1 MMIYEIYNPYI
12 PGLVV
17 HPQQIPQPTRG
28 PLFPASSGRDLP
40 PNEKIKKSH
49 DAEAFGLATSRAWHF
64 SLHCFT
70 VTLTDGTRTPFT
82 PKHPHLRLWK
92 FFPLQAVYNY
102 PTTSGK
108 YFGGEYVFLRCFPPK
123 KIAYK
128 FLFEV
133 IENHAI
139 FRMARLRGRGAEND
153 GKGVRVWWLQNLQW
167 AIIPTCFTKS
177 FRCQKM
183 QESWTFCRLGG
194 EVSTFILSTWNGWW

>member
-1 MMIYEIYNPYI
+1 MFI
-12 PGLVV
+12 PNKS
-17 HPQQIPQPTRG
+17 PNQPRG
-28 PLFPASSGRDLP
+28 PFFPASSGRDFSSQRKKP
-40 PNEKIKKSH
+40 KIPRLGPSVWRLLGLDISH
-49 DAEAFGLATSRAWHF
+49 SIASLSPWRTELGLRSQQN
-64 SLHCFT
+64 
-70 VTLTDGTRTPFT
+70 TLTS
-82 PKHPHLRLWK
+82 RLWK
-92 FFPLQAVYNY
+92 LFPLQAVCQI
-102 PTTSGK
+102 PQQLSGK
-108 YFGGEYVFLRCFPPK
+108 YFWGGEYVFLRCFPPK

-177 FRCQKM
+177 FRCQTM

-194 EVSTFILSTWNGWW
+194 EVSTFILVGDKFTA

>member
-17 HPQQIPQPTRG
+17 HPLYKSPNSTKGPQIFSMAQVVIFPPQRKNPKNPTRPRPSVWRLLG
-28 PLFPASSGRDLP
+28 LDISHSIASPSPVAGLDGARDSEASHMKTSSP
-40 PNEKIKKSH
+40 PVYES
-49 DAEAFGLATSRAWHF
+49 
-64 SLHCFT
+64 
-70 VTLTDGTRTPFT
+70 
-82 PKHPHLRLWK
+82 

-153 GKGVRVWWLQNLQW
+153 GKGVRV
-167 AIIPTCFTKS
+167 
-177 FRCQKM
+177 
-183 QESWTFCRLGG
+183 
-194 EVSTFILSTWNGWW
+194 